1 MGKLRDGSETY
12 PKPARAGGRCVRICA
27 PVYTLRHEPFWVAFV
42 CVLFILKRSIKM
54 TTIRLNDSAAKEL
67 KSLCFRTDS
76 YEKVIA
82 MLITSFKRYDP
93 RWGAMQALKAAIEE

>member
-1 MGKLRDGSETY
+1 
-12 PKPARAGGRCVRICA
+12 
-27 PVYTLRHEPFWVAFV
+27 
-42 CVLFILKRSIKM
+42 M